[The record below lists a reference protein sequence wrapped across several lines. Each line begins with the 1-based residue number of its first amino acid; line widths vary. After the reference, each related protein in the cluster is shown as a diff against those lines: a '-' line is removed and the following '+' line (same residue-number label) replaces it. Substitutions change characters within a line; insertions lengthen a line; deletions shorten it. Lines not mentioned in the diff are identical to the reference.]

1 MNQTL
6 ACSRRCKGE
15 PGTAGTTP
23 SAAEVA
29 QGWSLKTSLH
39 PGRCALFMALPPLE
53 DPMKWIL
60 VLSFLLKDET
70 QRGRVTCP
78 EAHSW

>member
-29 QGWSLKTSLH
+29 QGWAKPVSH
-39 PGRCALFMALPPLE
+39 PRPLCPLVALPPLE

-60 VLSFLLKDET
+60 VLSLFKDET